1 MDCVVSL
8 CSTPKIQIWIIFG
21 RKCTIKFL
29 KSKWLKNTC
38 TVSSNGWLFQ
48 GKSAPNL
55 HLEWKKEESQQEEDE
70 YKLSVQRYMGVVKSV
85 RRVRKLQGH
94 MNGVVCVHFDKK
106 RLISAGLDR
115 CIRLWDVR
123 SGQSIHKF
131 YGHKVSI
138 IWDVIHQK
146 F

>member
-1 MDCVVSL
+1 M
-8 CSTPKIQIWIIFG
+8 
-21 RKCTIKFL
+21 
-29 KSKWLKNTC
+29 WL
-38 TVSSNGWLFQ
+38 Q

-55 HLEWKKEESQQEEDE
+55 HLEWKKEEKQEEEDE
-70 YKLSVQRYMGVVKSV
+70 YRLSVQRYMGVVKSV

-94 MNGVVCVHFDKK
+94 MNGVVCIHFDKK

-131 YGHKVSI
+131 YGHKVPSTNLFFGPFSFEFFFFFFFQNFSGI
-138 IWDVIHQK
+138 LPFK
-146 F
+146 RNEC